1 MKFKDFLAALRFN
14 KGEERSLENPST
26 PITTETLGLAWEGP
40 PTAASVRVSE
50 VSSLRTSVVWACVRV
65 LSETIA
71 ALPWHVYKRTETGK
85 EVDAGHPL
93 YRVLHDSPNPLLT
106 SFTFREVMM
115 VNCCI
120 YGRFYALISWRT
132 AGAAL
137 IIIPPPMVRHVWTD
151 EGELRYEV
159 RYADNHVAHYAPHE
173 MIHIVGLSLDGLAS
187 LSPIM
192 TAAREAI
199 GLALAT
205 EEHNA
210 RFFAN
215 GARVGGILSTDGEL
229 SDTARERVRV
239 AWTQTQAGLGNAYK
253 TAVLEGG
260 LKYQPVGMQADHAQ
274 LQETRRFQVEEMC
287 RPFRMPPSFVQDHTR
302 STFANVE
309 HQDLAFAKHTILPW
323 CVRIEQEFNRKLF
336 DDKHFCQFNLDGL
349 MRGDF
354 ATRTQGYA
362 KALGGPGAQGYMT
375 INEVRAL
382 ENLPPIAGGE
392 KLVFAEAQAPKPGN
406 DDGN

>member
-1 MKFKDFLAALRFN
+1 MNWLSRLLKPEA
-14 KGEERSLENPST
+14 RSLENPNT
-26 PITTETLGLAWEGP
+26 PFTNETLGMAWEGP

-50 VSSLRTSVVWACVRV
+50 ISSLRTSVVWACVRV

-71 ALPWHVYKRTETGK
+71 ALPWQVFKRTEGGK
-85 EVDAGHPL
+85 KLYPEHPL

-115 VNCCI
+115 VNACI
-120 YGRFYALISWRT
+120 YGRFYALISKRT
-132 AGAAL
+132 ADSAL
-137 IIIPPPMVRHVWTD
+137 IIIPPPMVRHVWT
-151 EGELRYEV
+151 EAGELRYEV
-159 RYADNHVAHYAPHE
+159 RYADNHVVHYEPDE
-173 MIHIVGLSLDGLAS
+173 MIHIVGLSLDGIAS

-215 GARVGGILSTDGEL
+215 GARPGGVLSTDGEL
-229 SDTARERVRV
+229 SDAARERVKV
-239 AWTQTQAGLGNAYK
+239 AWAGSQAGLGNAYK

-260 LKYQPVGMQADHAQ
+260 LKYTSVTMQSDHAQ

-336 DDKHFCQFNLDGL
+336 DAGSFCQFNLDGL

-354 ATRTQGYA
+354 ATRTNGYA
-362 KALGGPGAQGYMT
+362 KALGGPGTQGYAT
-375 INEVRAL
+375 VNEIRAL
-382 ENLPPIAGGE
+382 ENLPPIVGGDE
-392 KLVFAEAQAPKPGN
+392 LLFAKDLMAAKQPGGF
-406 DDGN
+406 DGN